1 MAETKPNTPPPPA
14 ANTHGPQSVDVTNA
28 GIGPRPVGQPPATA
42 PTAKQP
48 PAPTGPHYDDKGT
61 LTRAGMEH
69 VHNSGGSV
77 LYKGRLYPPGSALPA
92 ESELAAGNADELR
105 RLQGQN
111 DDRIRALQAEN
122 DRLKANIKEVGDAKK

>member
-1 MAETKPNTPPPPA
+1 MAETKPNNPPPA
-14 ANTHGPQSVDVTNA
+14 ANTHGPQSVDVTKA
-28 GIGPRPVGQPPATA
+28 GIGPRTIGEPPKTVTETPPPAV
-42 PTAKQP
+42 
-48 PAPTGPHYDDKGT
+48 GPHYDDKGM

-69 VHNSGGSV
+69 VHQSGGSV
-77 LYKGRLYPPGSALPA
+77 LYKGRLYPPGTALPA

-122 DRLKANIKEVGDAKK
+122 DRLKASIKEVSDKK